1 MKRRSRPPRPLPRRG
16 ITLLEVLIACGVLV
30 IGLSSVAALM
40 PAAGSLLGE
49 ATALDRAATLAANA
63 AAELEFAKTVKAASF
78 TDQVKNL
85 LIGDMFPN
93 QPPFNDARLSRLPG
107 LPRPPLDPVYGRIWF
122 GATAAPLAG
131 SGDIAAGMAARLTI
145 VIFRGAEPD
154 LKAVNLSSQGS
165 GGSPL
170 PPGVFR
176 LADGTPLQQEADR
189 KLYLP
194 PCAWVLAV
202 NDGEVR
208 WLHVGSSWTTYGQSG
223 TRLADKDPAAS
234 KSYVS
239 FTDPEAAAAA
249 AASGNLAVHAF
260 AGTLRVEERFI
271 RLQG

>member
-1 MKRRSRPPRPLPRRG
+1 MKRRSRPLRPLPRRG
-16 ITLLEVLIACGVLV
+16 ISLLEVLIACGVLM

-63 AAELEFAKTVKAASF
+63 AADLEFAKTVRAASF
-78 TDQVKNL
+78 AGGVKTL

-93 QPPFNDARLSRLPG
+93 QPPFNDARLLRLPG
-107 LPRPPLDPVYGRIWF
+107 LSRPPLDPVYGRTWY
-122 GATAAPLAG
+122 GATATPFAG
-131 SGDIAAGMAARLTI
+131 SGEIAPGMAARLTI
-145 VIFRGAEPD
+145 VIFGSQTPD
-154 LKAVNLSSQGS
+154 LKLVSLSSQGP

-170 PPGVFR
+170 PPGAFR
-176 LADGTPLQQEADR
+176 RTDTDGTPLQREADR

-202 NDGEVR
+202 KDGEVH
-208 WLHVGSSWTTYGQSG
+208 WLHVGSSWKTAVGDSF
-223 TRLADKDPAAS
+223 
-234 KSYVS
+234 VS

-249 AASGNLAVHAF
+249 TASGNLAVHAF

-271 RLQG
+271 RLQN